1 MSAATAQ
8 VATSAC
14 LEAFGA
20 LRTHLQAA
28 KPELAAQVSDADIED
43 EFGRFR
49 LWAANIGAL
58 SRGHSSLDYRLRDA
72 PVVLEGASKLLSELQ
87 KELYESRCPLLYF
100 IAIFSNLK
108 TVCLVLSG
116 ARLPYEAQVSS
127 RAGNDDDSE
136 TSSLLSSDS
145 ELSSDGSSDSG
156 DEKVASTEL
165 RQRVS
170 ALSNINDNL
179 YRLSRSIRA
188 PASHSRS
195 LKALSHRPRDPET
208 GVDLLEQFALVDL
221 AFTKDL
227 YSQLR
232 QNAQGQYEKCP
243 ILDDADLVMIKRLA
257 RGVTRR
263 RQQFLYW
270 KKHREKLD
278 FFAEKEISK
287 IPKPEPTIQLQL
299 QGDAGLRASLPHA
312 PKAPTETSRPK
323 TTLTE
328 TTATQFISPAPVHD
342 GTQSVT
348 SYATTARGL
357 DGSRVEFPKL
367 SKTIKEGKDFE
378 CPYCQMICPPHYQT
392 ARAWRYV

>member
-87 KELYESRCPLLYF
+87 KELYESMCPLLYLV
-100 IAIFSNLK
+100 AILSNLK

-208 GVDLLEQFALVDL
+208 GVDLLEQFAVVDL

-287 IPKPEPTIQLQL
+287 IPKPAPTVQL

-328 TTATQFISPAPVHD
+328 TTATQFISPAPMHD

-367 SKTIKEGKDFE
+367 PKNIKEGKDFE